1 MLLQVCGRL
10 LHVCRSLPRNVLTI
24 CKLAECSCKS
34 AEGFWTSA
42 EGFPEMFWP
51 FTSLQKA
58 LASLR
63 KASSYLLCIM
73 CCKFGEIR
81 GWKSYILF
89 REAIFLFVI
98 IYFCPM
104 LCGEI
109 LFLCKFYIFKSLK
122 SKLTVIYSITMIVL
136 ICEMKKLNRLP
147 MIRSSIIYVLAQW
160 PASVIRKALWYL
172 SKNNFPESREY
183 SECTHVIGQVML
195 QQVAARLKNIGT
207 YEKNIFNSQCNIYYS
222 RIAGIFTSILCREA
236 SRGQCEALHR
246 YPTSLVPFIRGTQ
259 SRRYS
264 HRFLYWH

>member
-1 MLLQVCGRL
+1 MALASLRKASARLQKASPKCFDHLQACRRLLQVCGRL
-10 LHVCRSLPRNVLTI
+10 LHVCRRLPRNVLTI
-24 CKLAECSCKS
+24 YKLAECSCKS
-34 AEGFWTSA
+34 AEGFCTSA

-63 KASSYLLCIM
+63 KASAYLLCIM

-98 IYFCPM
+98 IFFCPM

-147 MIRSSIIYVLAQW
+147 MIRSSIIYVLAQ
-160 PASVIRKALWYL
+160 
-172 SKNNFPESREY
+172 
-183 SECTHVIGQVML
+183 
-195 QQVAARLKNIGT
+195 
-207 YEKNIFNSQCNIYYS
+207 
-222 RIAGIFTSILCREA
+222 
-236 SRGQCEALHR
+236 
-246 YPTSLVPFIRGTQ
+246 
-259 SRRYS
+259 
-264 HRFLYWH
+264 